1 MEKEI
6 SEREKER
13 KRKREKKRSRSSL
26 QSKSYIVFNMDNV
39 IEARALTWVHA
50 EFFFF
55 FLLRGRGLEKKNR
68 LFSFSSRFFSAEFP
82 RVPSVFTR
90 AELQIFHYGGYCAPR
105 QM

>member
-6 SEREKER
+6 AERER
-13 KRKREKKRSRSSL
+13 KGEKKRSRFSL
-26 QSKSYIVFNMDNV
+26 QSKPYIAFNMDNV

-50 EFFFF
+50 EFLF
-55 FLLRGRGLEKKNR
+55 FLRGGGKKNR